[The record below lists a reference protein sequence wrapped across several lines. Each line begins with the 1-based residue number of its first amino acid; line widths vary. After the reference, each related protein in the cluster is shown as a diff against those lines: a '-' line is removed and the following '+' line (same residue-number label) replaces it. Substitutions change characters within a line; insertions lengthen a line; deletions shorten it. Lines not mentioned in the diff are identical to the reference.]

1 MKRLFAALFGL
12 LMAASLV
19 ACGNG
24 NPAASTSGS
33 DSADAPEMES
43 DLVVYSTATEEQLS
57 SWSERFRE
65 LYPDVNI
72 EFVSGGAGE
81 LITRVT
87 GEAAAPNGDVF
98 MAGLLNTDGDAYSDL
113 FEHYLTPYEDE
124 VMDGYQSDNGF
135 YNYNALSTVC
145 LCVNTGLE
153 AELGLNIQSYA
164 DLLDPALQG
173 KVLMADPASSS
184 SAWNNLCNIMSI
196 FGVDSDE
203 AWDYIERL
211 MPNLVMAGSS
221 SATFNSIVQGEYV
234 VGLTYENGAAIP
246 LSNGADNI
254 RLVYPTEGVSA
265 AASGVAVI
273 KNCPH
278 PTAAKAFVDTLM
290 TAEAQTIASEV
301 DTGTRFTNKNMT
313 LSDACVLPS
322 SDSITWV
329 DRPVAELCA
338 QKETILEHWNSLW
351 ASLNS

>member
-1 MKRLFAALFGL
+1 
-12 LMAASLV
+12 
-19 ACGNG
+19 
-24 NPAASTSGS
+24 
-33 DSADAPEMES
+33 
-43 DLVVYSTATEEQLS
+43 
-57 SWSERFRE
+57 
-65 LYPDVNI
+65 
-72 EFVSGGAGE
+72 
-81 LITRVT
+81 
-87 GEAAAPNGDVF
+87 

-145 LCVNTGLE
+145 LCVNTELE

-278 PTAAKAFVDTLM
+278 PAAAKAFVDTLM

>member
-1 MKRLFAALFGL
+1 
-12 LMAASLV
+12 
-19 ACGNG
+19 
-24 NPAASTSGS
+24 
-33 DSADAPEMES
+33 
-43 DLVVYSTATEEQLS
+43 
-57 SWSERFRE
+57 
-65 LYPDVNI
+65 
-72 EFVSGGAGE
+72 
-81 LITRVT
+81 
-87 GEAAAPNGDVF
+87 
-98 MAGLLNTDGDAYSDL
+98 
-113 FEHYLTPYEDE
+113 
-124 VMDGYQSDNGF
+124 
-135 YNYNALSTVC
+135 
-145 LCVNTGLE
+145 
-153 AELGLNIQSYA
+153 
-164 DLLDPALQG
+164 
-173 KVLMADPASSS
+173 
-184 SAWNNLCNIMSI
+184 MSI

-278 PTAAKAFVDTLM
+278 PAAAKAFVDTLM

-322 SDSITWV
+322 SDSILGGSSCGRALRAERDHSGTLELSLGQSQQL
-329 DRPVAELCA
+329 RPRLHEKAGPDFWRL
-338 QKETILEHWNSLW
+338 
-351 ASLNS
+351 

>member
-113 FEHYLTPYEDE
+113 FEHYLTP
-124 VMDGYQSDNGF
+124 
-135 YNYNALSTVC
+135 L
-145 LCVNTGLE
+145 
-153 AELGLNIQSYA
+153 
-164 DLLDPALQG
+164 
-173 KVLMADPASSS
+173 
-184 SAWNNLCNIMSI
+184 
-196 FGVDSDE
+196 
-203 AWDYIERL
+203 
-211 MPNLVMAGSS
+211 
-221 SATFNSIVQGEYV
+221 
-234 VGLTYENGAAIP
+234 
-246 LSNGADNI
+246 
-254 RLVYPTEGVSA
+254 
-265 AASGVAVI
+265 
-273 KNCPH
+273 
-278 PTAAKAFVDTLM
+278 
-290 TAEAQTIASEV
+290 
-301 DTGTRFTNKNMT
+301 
-313 LSDACVLPS
+313 
-322 SDSITWV
+322 
-329 DRPVAELCA
+329 
-338 QKETILEHWNSLW
+338 
-351 ASLNS
+351 

>member
-1 MKRLFAALFGL
+1 MKRLFSMLLVL
-12 LMAASLV
+12 LMAASLA
-19 ACGNG
+19 ACGG
-24 NPAASTSGS
+24 GSAAVSAS
-33 DSADAPEMES
+33 DSADTPEMES
-43 DLVVYSTATEEQLS
+43 DLVVYSTVTEEQLNA
-57 SWSERFRE
+57 WSEYFRE
-65 LYPDVNI
+65 HYPDVNI
-72 EFVSGGAGE
+72 EFVSGSAGE

-98 MAGLLNTDGDAYSDL
+98 MGGLMNTDGDAYSDL
-113 FEHYLTPYEDE
+113 FEHYLTPYESE
-124 VMDGYQSDNGF
+124 LMDGYQSDNGF
-135 YNYNALSTVC
+135 YNYNGLSTVC
-145 LCVNTGLE
+145 LCVNTELE

-184 SAWNNLCNIMSI
+184 SAWNNLCNIMSV

-203 AWDYIERL
+203 AWDYIGQL
-211 MPNLVMAGSS
+211 MPNLFIAGSS
-221 SATFNSIVQGEYV
+221 SATFNSIVQGEFV
-234 VGLTYENGAAIP
+234 VGITYVNGAALP

-278 PTAAKAFVDTLM
+278 PAAAKAFVDTLM

>member
-1 MKRLFAALFGL
+1 
-12 LMAASLV
+12 MAD
-19 ACGNG
+19 
-24 NPAASTSGS
+24 S
-33 DSADAPEMES
+33 DGMAYADIFEAW
-43 DLVVYSTATEEQLS
+43 V
-57 SWSERFRE
+57 SEG
-65 LYPDVNI
+65 DKQNI
-72 EFVSGGAGE
+72 EGYSS
-81 LITRVT
+81 
-87 GEAAAPNGDVF
+87 PNG
-98 MAGLLNTDGDAYSDL
+98 LYS
-113 FEHYLTPYEDE
+113 
-124 VMDGYQSDNGF
+124 MDH
-135 YNYNALSTVC
+135 LSTVVFV
-145 LCVNTGLE
+145 VNEELE

-278 PTAAKAFVDTLM
+278 PAAAKAFVDTLM